1 MLTSNKESNGGCY
14 LLRSVTENTNRKPS
28 PDLIYCSL
36 IALNS
41 SWPAVSST
49 EKQTLVQIC
58 IFMQSPHAN
67 TRQHYSQST
76 GCEFG
81 PTNCE
86 VEYGPG
92 QAALP
97 HTHRHTHLLP
107 CSIFQY
113 RWKRDALKIERFG
126 TVLAGRSRKKW
137 KGGETMYHPRC
148 HLLQIH
154 IMNYM
159 HFMWKKATFWK
170 KFWGQ
175 GGGKVKVMHNNTV
188 LDVTDCMAYIST
200 QAQRANSDR
209 WAHRPTGNTAP
220 FRKAYSK
227 HTWLLETGIQQ
238 TTLHNIL

>member
-1 MLTSNKESNGGCY
+1 MLPASICNREHQQEAFSRSHILFPHCTEF
-14 LLRSVTENTNRKPS
+14 LLTGSVQYWKANVST
-28 PDLIYCSL
+28 DLHFYAI
-36 IALNS
+36 
-41 SWPAVSST
+41 T
-49 EKQTLVQIC
+49 T
-58 IFMQSPHAN
+58 
-67 TRQHYSQST
+67 
-76 GCEFG
+76 CEHS
-81 PTNCE
+81 
-86 VEYGPG
+86 
-92 QAALP
+92 AALLAINRLRVRSHQLWSRVWP
-97 HTHRHTHLLP
+97 WASRSPTHTHRHTHLLP